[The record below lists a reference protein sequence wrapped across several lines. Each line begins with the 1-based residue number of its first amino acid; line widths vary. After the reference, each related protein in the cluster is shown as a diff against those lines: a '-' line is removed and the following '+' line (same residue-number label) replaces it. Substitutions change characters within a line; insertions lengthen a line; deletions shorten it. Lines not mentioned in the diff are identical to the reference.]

1 MYLSTYYKSSMHL
14 SAKPNGKVV
23 KHFRGKDNKKKR
35 RENCQITSQQLSSIS
50 DIELTKDDQF
60 ERLSWLLSVIASIL
74 LVNVTVVIM
83 FHEIIFKLYNDQF
96 LTNRKIAQHQAKGK
110 ISLLIIPSN
119 FRLIELKRLGSCF
132 FF

>member
-1 MYLSTYYKSSMHL
+1 M
-14 SAKPNGKVV
+14 
-23 KHFRGKDNKKKR
+23 KHFEGKDNKKKR

-50 DIELTKDDQF
+50 DVELTQDDQF

-83 FHEIIFKLYNDQF
+83 FHEIIFKLYNDRS
-96 LTNRKIAQHQAKGK
+96 LANGKVAQHQAKGK
-110 ISLLIIPSN
+110 ISSLIIPSN
-119 FRLIELKRLGSCF
+119 FRLTELKRLCSCF